1 MFEDFLKRLLRGY
14 NGVVSALAADLA
26 REFSSGKY
34 RGKCFARFFF
44 CVLTQMNGQTVHAR
58 QVVLIVLQRD
68 PLRQNV
74 AAALISG
81 P

>member
-34 RGKCFARFFF
+34 RLKCFARFF
-44 CVLTQMNGQTVHAR
+44 
-58 QVVLIVLQRD
+58 
-68 PLRQNV
+68 LRANPNEWSDCSCAPGSFDSLAERSIATKRGCSV
-74 AAALISG
+74 N
-81 P
+81 